1 MYTGDNDGYFERD
14 WEGTEYSTSFF
25 EVLQPYCSM
34 KEKGVNL
41 CPMATKPWSEGGVL
55 GMPDAAWGVWGE
67 PGLPAIVDFM
77 TDPEALGDYGSY
89 GGNGWISNPSPTDVS
104 ATDPVHAKFWRTP
117 DIRGGS
123 IVPVVMDSLWI
134 GWFIDDDDPDSMLAP
149 SRVGD
154 YFSDSPG
161 MKLFCIDRHDR
172 TVNMLFLDWSAR
184 KVDLKE
190 LWTLRWHR
198 QFDINNWMTRAGG
211 MTRGEW
217 PEWFRDTP
225 DY

>member
-1 MYTGDNDGYFERD
+1 
-14 WEGTEYSTSFF
+14 
-25 EVLQPYCSM
+25 
-34 KEKGVNL
+34 
-41 CPMATKPWSEGGVL
+41 MADS
-55 GMPDAAWGVWGE
+55 AWGVWGD
-67 PGLPAIVDFM
+67 PGLPAGLDLM
-77 TDPEALGDYGSY
+77 TAPEAMGDYSSY
-89 GGNGWISNPSPTDVS
+89 GGSGWISNPSPTDVS
-104 ATDPVHAKFWRTP
+104 NPVESAKFWRTP
-117 DIRGGS
+117 DIRGGN

-172 TVNMLFLDWSAR
+172 TVNTLFLDWSAR

-190 LWTLRWHR
+190 LWTLKWHR
-198 QFDINNWMTRAGG
+198 QYNTCGPWTKCGG
-211 MTRGEW
+211 IQPENW
-217 PEWFRDTP
+217 PEWMRDFQ